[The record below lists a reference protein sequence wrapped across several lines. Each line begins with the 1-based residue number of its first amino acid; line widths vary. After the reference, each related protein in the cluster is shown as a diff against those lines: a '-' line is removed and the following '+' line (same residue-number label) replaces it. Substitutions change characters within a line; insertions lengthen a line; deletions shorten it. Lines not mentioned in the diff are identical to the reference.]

1 MLWQAPID
9 MHANLEFSLEAGS
22 SCGLRNNTR
31 CVSDSLVMILLR
43 QISFVKWYEIMFL
56 CIRNVSIS
64 LPSTHAMTHLLV
76 ACVKRR
82 SVHNMQVFV
91 HLPAHL
97 SIEMC
102 TLGIYDEIVSALRN
116 TDSGGNSDIVWAY
129 PACRIMPWASI
140 TKVAG
145 ICMTSP

>member
-31 CVSDSLVMILLR
+31 CVSDSLVMILLP
-43 QISFVKWYEIMFL
+43 QISFVKWYAIIFL

-64 LPSTHAMTHLLV
+64 PPSTHAMTHVLV
-76 ACVKRR
+76 ACVQHRNVHRR
-82 SVHNMQVFV
+82 QVYVHMD
-91 HLPAHL
+91 AHL

-116 TDSGGNSDIVWAY
+116 TDSGGNQRLFGHTLRV
-129 PACRIMPWASI
+129 
-140 TKVAG
+140 G
-145 ICMTSP
+145 

>member
-31 CVSDSLVMILLR
+31 CVSDSLVMILLP
-43 QISFVKWYEIMFL
+43 QISFVKWYVIIFL

-64 LPSTHAMTHLLV
+64 PSSTHAMTHVLV

-82 SVHNMQVFV
+82 NVHNMRVFV
-91 HLPAHL
+91 HIPAHL
-97 SIEMC
+97 STRKCI
-102 TLGIYDEIVSALRN
+102 LGNYDEIVSALRN
-116 TDSGGNSDIVWAY
+116 KDSGGNSEIVLAY
-129 PACRIMPWASI
+129 PA
-140 TKVAG
+140 
-145 ICMTSP
+145 